1 MTVPSV
7 RCPAKAKRPDL
18 VAGVD
23 EAGRGPLAG
32 PVVAAAVILDSAQ
45 PIRGLA
51 DSKTLSEPRREA
63 LARDIRQNALAYSVA
78 WCDTAEIDVLNI
90 LQATLLAM
98 RRAVLGLRVRPTCL
112 EIDGNR
118 LPELVFGGER
128 IDGRAIV
135 GGDATVDA
143 ISAASI
149 IAKVNRDEFM
159 RRVDS
164 QYPGYGFA
172 QHKGYG
178 TTVHRERIERLG
190 PCPQHRRSFKP
201 LSTMLPAIP
210 RVRQTDYNKPGPARP

>member
-1 MTVPSV
+1 MQ
-7 RCPAKAKRPDL
+7 RPATAKGPDL
-18 VAGVD
+18 IAGVD
-23 EAGRGPLAG
+23 EVGRGPLAG
-32 PVVAAAVILDSAQ
+32 PVVAAAVILDATR

-51 DSKTLSEPRREA
+51 DSKTLSASRREA
-63 LARDIRQNALAYSVA
+63 LASDIGQNALACSVA

-90 LQATLLAM
+90 LQASLLAM
-98 RRAVLGLRVRPTCL
+98 RRAVLGLRILPTRL

-118 LPELVFGGER
+118 LPELVFGGVR

-149 IAKVNRDEFM
+149 IAKVSRDEFM

-178 TTVHRERIERLG
+178 TTAHRERIEHLG

-201 LSTMLPAIP
+201 LSTMLPRDTKRAANGL
-210 RVRQTDYNKPGPARP
+210 Q